1 MISFTTNNRL
11 YIQYYHFHSVSYK
24 KRRKKTSY
32 LQIMKQIAQKGGWL
46 GVWVVAGVVWTKPK
60 RTFFGEKDLPKVP
73 REHLDKWNNAPT
85 FPIRLSDE
93 RARISRQN
101 PRREPQ
107 AITSPAAPLQ
117 PDEERNSRSDQDVC
131 LFQER
136 QEAISLTVLMTSP
149 RNIGIQCENI
159 DLESGSEN
167 GTVKKGLCL
176 TESLKKYFG
185 LGVQV
190 SDPLLNAAK
199 WIAYITEV
207 KLEIFLLIKKVFPF
221 KDWCHRYSG
230 YGPVHIFLGCQY
242 IHQSITEIAPGP
254 ISWVVLHFLHRLH
267 LRHRHHWPDGLLL
280 LAPFVGQTVQAPAC
294 GSATGNQPLFPIN
307 ITRTIVIWSS
317 PALSSWVP
325 TLDPDHIHP
334 LSADHLALL
343 HPQNQELLLLS

>member
-1 MISFTTNNRL
+1 M
-11 YIQYYHFHSVSYK
+11 
-24 KRRKKTSY
+24 
-32 LQIMKQIAQKGGWL
+32 QKNITPL
-46 GVWVVAGVVWTKPK
+46 
-60 RTFFGEKDLPKVP
+60 L
-73 REHLDKWNNAPT
+73 L
-85 FPIRLSDE
+85 IRLSKE
-93 RARISRQN
+93 RLLITS
-101 PRREPQ
+101 PSPSREPQ
-107 AITSPAAPLQ
+107 VVTSPAAPLQ

-190 SDPLLNAAK
+190 SDPLLIAAK

-254 ISWVVLHFLHRLH
+254 IS
-267 LRHRHHWPDGLLL
+267 
-280 LAPFVGQTVQAPAC
+280 
-294 GSATGNQPLFPIN
+294 
-307 ITRTIVIWSS
+307 
-317 PALSSWVP
+317 
-325 TLDPDHIHP
+325 
-334 LSADHLALL
+334 
-343 HPQNQELLLLS
+343 

>member
-1 MISFTTNNRL
+1 M
-11 YIQYYHFHSVSYK
+11 
-24 KRRKKTSY
+24 
-32 LQIMKQIAQKGGWL
+32 QKNITPL
-46 GVWVVAGVVWTKPK
+46 
-60 RTFFGEKDLPKVP
+60 L
-73 REHLDKWNNAPT
+73 L
-85 FPIRLSDE
+85 IRLSKE
-93 RARISRQN
+93 RLLITS
-101 PRREPQ
+101 PSPSREPQ
-107 AITSPAAPLQ
+107 VVTSPAAPLQ

-136 QEAISLTVLMTSP
+136 QEAISLTVQTTSP

-254 ISWVVLHFLHRLH
+254 IS
-267 LRHRHHWPDGLLL
+267 
-280 LAPFVGQTVQAPAC
+280 
-294 GSATGNQPLFPIN
+294 
-307 ITRTIVIWSS
+307 
-317 PALSSWVP
+317 
-325 TLDPDHIHP
+325 
-334 LSADHLALL
+334 
-343 HPQNQELLLLS
+343 